1 MRNCNAKR
9 IPTDDEKLRAVS
21 LLYNRL
27 TRGFSLYFW
36 LTRIHPMLAE
46 HPRFDEEKFAVI
58 TVRNSCVESVLLSV
72 RDLDDFF
79 HPRTE
84 KNRDSDV
91 RASDFEGYPSP
102 SPFLSTVERNS
113 INQWV
118 AHLTYQPV
126 WTGTT
131 GISPDT
137 EQNWNT
143 AALVGKAA
151 RAVIG
156 FLSHLEF
163 ELRQTRANEA
173 EDVRKVRTLFEQAL
187 KNMEAIAALETESF
201 ACSTKTI

>member
-1 MRNCNAKR
+1 MPNSMTKR

-46 HPRFDEEKFAVI
+46 HPRFNEEKIAAI
-58 TVRNSCVESVLLSV
+58 TIRNSCVESVLLSV

-79 HPRTE
+79 RPRT
-84 KNRDSDV
+84 KWDRDSDV
-91 RASDFEGYPSP
+91 RVSDFGSYSSP
-102 SPFLSTVERNS
+102 GPFLSEAERNS

-131 GISPDT
+131 GIAPDP

-143 AALVGKAA
+143 AELVGKAT
-151 RAVIG
+151 RAVIC
-156 FLSHLEF
+156 FLSHLEL
-163 ELRQTRANEA
+163 ELRLTRASEA
-173 EDVRKVRTLFEQAL
+173 DGLRKVRTMFERELQ
-187 KNMEAIAALETESF
+187 NMETIAALEAESF
-201 ACSTKTI
+201 SQGAKGT

>member
-1 MRNCNAKR
+1 MPNCNAKR
-9 IPTDDEKLRAVS
+9 IPTDEEKFRAVS

-36 LTRIHPMLAE
+36 LTRIHPMLVE
-46 HPRFDEEKFAVI
+46 HPRFNDEKFAAI
-58 TVRNSCVESVLLSV
+58 TIRNSCVESALLSV

-79 HPRTE
+79 RPRD
-84 KNRDSDV
+84 KRDRDSDV
-91 RASDFEGYPSP
+91 RATDFEKYSSP
-102 SPFLSTVERNS
+102 GPFLSDAERNS

-131 GISPDT
+131 GISPDA

-143 AALVGKAA
+143 AELVGKAT

-156 FLSHLEF
+156 FLSHLEL
-163 ELRQTRANEA
+163 ELGKTRTSEA
-173 EDVRKVRTLFEQAL
+173 EGLRKVRTMFERAL
-187 KNMEAIAALETESF
+187 KNMDAIAALEVE
-201 ACSTKTI
+201 ALLKVRK